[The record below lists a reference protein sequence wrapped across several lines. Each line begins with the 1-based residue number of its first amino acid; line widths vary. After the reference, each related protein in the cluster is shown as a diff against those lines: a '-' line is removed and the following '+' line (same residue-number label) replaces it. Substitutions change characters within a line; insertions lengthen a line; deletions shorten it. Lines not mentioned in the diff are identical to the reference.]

1 MLYCPSGRSSVPEF
15 PSSEESAMSSSFI
28 FDSTENSAV
37 YLGKTHGV
45 EEENH
50 TARLCVGICQCK
62 LVEGSQETTEVQV
75 WLTVEQVAELV
86 KQFFWEIVSPGN
98 IYTKLL
104 QRLLHRHLLRF
115 RRTLP
120 SKIRILLLQHRP
132 EQVLQR

>member
-1 MLYCPSGRSSVPEF
+1 
-15 PSSEESAMSSSFI
+15 MSSSFI

-104 QRLLHRHLLRF
+104 QRLLHRRRQMMTSEVAKTRLLGPQAGKPWMPQYDRLE
-115 RRTLP
+115 T
-120 SKIRILLLQHRP
+120 
-132 EQVLQR
+132 